1 MDKENQPVI
10 LVVEENDDNRQLV
23 LKVLGC
29 RGYTVVGVVD
39 GEEALTKLTDV
50 NPDLILMS
58 INLPNMDGYEVI
70 RRIHSRWPETVAIAI
85 TEKTAKEESIDG
97 LKHGVSMYLEKP
109 LEMKS
114 VKDAIARGLEQR
126 ALKHKAP
133 QI

>member
-1 MDKENQPVI
+1 MHHI
-10 LVVEENDDNRQLV
+10 LVVNPEPSIRIALKEGLSSKTFEVHVAKDGAEGLRLGSKGYYDIIIASLV
-23 LKVLGC
+23 L
-29 RGYTVVGVVD
+29 
-39 GEEALTKLTDV
+39 
-50 NPDLILMS
+50 PD
-58 INLPNMDGYEVI
+58 MDGYKVI

-114 VKDAIARGLEQR
+114 VKDAIACGLEQR

>member
-1 MDKENQPVI
+1 MHHI
-10 LVVEENDDNRQLV
+10 LVVHPEPSIRIALKEGLSSKTLEVDVAADGAGGLRLNSKGHYDIIIVSLV
-23 LKVLGC
+23 L
-29 RGYTVVGVVD
+29 
-39 GEEALTKLTDV
+39 
-50 NPDLILMS
+50 PD
-58 INLPNMDGYEVI
+58 MDGYEVI

-85 TEKTAKEESIDG
+85 TEKTAKEESTNG
-97 LKHGVSMYLEKP
+97 LKHGVSLYLEKP

>member
-1 MDKENQPVI
+1 MHHI
-10 LVVEENDDNRQLV
+10 LVVNPEPSIRIA
-23 LKVLGC
+23 LKEGLSSKTFEVHVAKDGAEGLRLGSK
-29 RGYTVVGVVD
+29 GHYDIIIVSLG
-39 GEEALTKLTDV
+39 L
-50 NPDLILMS
+50 PDMG
-58 INLPNMDGYEVI
+58 DYEVI
-70 RRIHSRWPETVAIAI
+70 HRIHSRWPETVAIAI

-114 VKDAIARGLEQR
+114 ITDAIARGLEQR

>member
-1 MDKENQPVI
+1 MHHI
-10 LVVEENDDNRQLV
+10 LVVNPEPSIRIALKEGLSSKTFEIHVAKDGAEGLRIDSKGHYDIIIVSLV
-23 LKVLGC
+23 L
-29 RGYTVVGVVD
+29 
-39 GEEALTKLTDV
+39 
-50 NPDLILMS
+50 PD
-58 INLPNMDGYEVI
+58 MDGYEVI

-114 VKDAIARGLEQR
+114 ITDAIARGLEQR